1 MRSSRPRI
9 FGFQGGVSLIVL
21 AGLLASCG
29 SSAPSPPSA
38 SQGLVQDR
46 VVPIVPLVN
55 MSGQVTSLAA
65 FRGKDVVM
73 APFLTLCQDECPLV
87 AGAFLI
93 MEQDVR
99 AAGLGR
105 RVVFLTVSVDPWRDS
120 PARLR
125 AYAKK
130 FGANWPMLTG
140 SLPTLKRFWSFFG
153 VYFQKVPEEPPPNLD
168 WWTGQPLTMD
178 VDHTDGFIL
187 LDAQGHERFIDANA
201 PNLHG
206 KLRADLKK
214 LLNAEGLKN
223 LSNPKGITWTLQ
235 DALAALSWLVGRNIP
250 SP

>member
-1 MRSSRPRI
+1 
-9 FGFQGGVSLIVL
+9 LIALAGSVL
-21 AGLLASCG
+21 AACG
-29 SSAPSPPSA
+29 DSGPPPPPS
-38 SQGLVQDR
+38 SQGIVQDR
-46 VVPIVPLVN
+46 TVPNVPLVN
-55 MSGQVTSLAA
+55 MNGRITSLAA

-73 APFLTLCQDECPLV
+73 APFLTLCQDECPLI

-99 AAGLGR
+99 AAGLGK
-105 RVVFLTVSVDPWRDS
+105 RVVFLTVSVDPWRDT

-153 VYFQKVPEEPPPNLD
+153 VYFQKVPEESPPKLD

-178 VDHTDGFIL
+178 VNHTDGFIL
-187 LDAQGHERFIDANA
+187 LDAQGHERFLDANA
-201 PNLHG
+201 PNLRG
-206 KLRADLKK
+206 KLRADLKN
-214 LLNAEGLKN
+214 LLNAGGLEN

-235 DALAALSWLVGRNIP
+235 DALAALSWLVGQNIP
-250 SP
+250 TP